1 MKSWLRCVIT
11 LCVVLCLLS
20 LGTLGWLAFVTTES
34 GPEAGVPEFMA
45 SSPVLPPKDAS
56 SGRGKEAT
64 ALEEDPEV
72 PSGHQDLLAKLA
84 ALNASKAVVSDELLL
99 TFRSPEALAAFRLR
113 AREAGLQVLYSDSR
127 LNAARVRYQDA
138 ARLADELVKHGADY
152 KNIGPNALIWVPGTP
167 EPPPPDPANA
177 GGLAAFENSGLEML
191 GVGVVDRARWGQGV
205 KVAVLDTGVTDH
217 PSLQNVKVTHV
228 DLVKDGQAYNGHGTA
243 MASLIAG
250 QNGQDGGVAPASE
263 ILDIRVADAEGQG
276 NVGFVAQGILQAV
289 DAGARVINISL
300 GTPTDTSLLQ
310 SAVEYALSRGVIV
323 VAAAGNEQL
332 AQLAYPAGYAGVIS
346 VAAVD
351 AQGRQAYFS
360 NSGEGLFIS
369 APGVGIV
376 SAYSQGKTVI
386 GSGTSQAAALTSG
399 AVSALLSRH
408 YQAARVPQVLSQ
420 NAYRTG
426 APPSQVG
433 AGILRLP

>member
-1 MKSWLRCVIT
+1 MNSWLRCVIT

-20 LGTLGWLAFVTTES
+20 LGTLGWLAFVTTEA
-34 GPEAGVPEFMA
+34 GPETGVSEFSA
-45 SSPVLPPKDAS
+45 PSSVLPPQQTSNARGEKADA
-56 SGRGKEAT
+56 
-64 ALEEDPEV
+64 LVEDPEV
-72 PSGHQDLLAKLA
+72 QAGPDDLLAKLA
-84 ALNASKAVVSDELLL
+84 ALNASKAVVPDELLL

-138 ARLADELVKHGADY
+138 ARLADELVKHGSDY
-152 KNIGPNALIWVPGTP
+152 QNIGPNALIWVPGTP
-167 EPPPPDPANA
+167 EPPPKDTANA
-177 GGLAAFENSGLEML
+177 GGLAAFESSGLEML

-250 QNGQDGGVAPASE
+250 QNGQEGGVAPASE

-300 GTPTDTSLLQ
+300 GTPTDTSLLR
-310 SAVEYALSRGVIV
+310 SAVEYAQSRGVIV

-360 NSGEGLFIS
+360 NSGEGLFIA

-376 SAYSQGKTVI
+376 SAYSEGKTVI

-426 APPSQVG
+426 APASQVG